1 MFVQG
6 LGGKQSTRRKQPTYH
21 KSLICLCKMFVKG
34 NQISQTL
41 KNGDE
46 PVVKVHFFDYFFF
59 FKADCWE
66 YKAFWENSTEDTKT

>member
-6 LGGKQSTRRKQPTYH
+6 LGGNQSTRRKQPTYR

-41 KNGDE
+41 KTNGDE

-59 FKADCWE
+59 FKADC
-66 YKAFWENSTEDTKT
+66 